1 MTFRSWVVDPLHS
14 QFDFCFNKQKP
25 RKNNITICGF
35 GARKNATEHFLRSEI
50 EQIVILFFRGF
61 VCLFTQKQTA
71 YLVDKSSAFLRSLAI
86 IPFFSGFGTGALRK
100 LLMLVM

>member
-1 MTFRSWVVDPLHS
+1 MLSRIFPCSEAAN
-14 QFDFCFNKQKP
+14 C
-25 RKNNITICGF
+25 NII
-35 GARKNATEHFLRSEI
+35 
-50 EQIVILFFRGF
+50 FRGF
-61 VCLFTQKQTA
+61 VCLFTQKQT